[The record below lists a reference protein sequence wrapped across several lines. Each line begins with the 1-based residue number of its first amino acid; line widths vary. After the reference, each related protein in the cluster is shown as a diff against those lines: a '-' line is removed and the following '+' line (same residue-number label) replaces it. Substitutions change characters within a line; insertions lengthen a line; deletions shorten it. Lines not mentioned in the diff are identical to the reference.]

1 MRRGLIT
8 VGLVLAMV
16 LPATPVRAGS
26 SAGTLVFSSVFG
38 SSRSDTGL
46 YTMPAGGGTETKFT
60 GTNGAYRPRWAPDGS
75 GLAYIQGRNIR
86 WVDANGSNDHL
97 LLGHDALP
105 AHHANLTTIAWSP
118 DGAQLLLPLYSP
130 HYRRVRLYRV
140 VLANKRFHVVL
151 RGASEADWSTTGRI
165 VAVKRNSVVTMD
177 PDGSHRTEIY
187 GPSAQWLRW
196 SPDASMLVFQ
206 REVKHSGEIFVMG
219 ADGSNPTNLTNS
231 KAYDWSPSW
240 SPDSTRIVWSRS
252 PTVQDRGNLFVMDA
266 DGSNR
271 TWLTSTPDLDEYEPD
286 WKA

>member
-1 MRRGLIT
+1 
-8 VGLVLAMV
+8 
-16 LPATPVRAGS
+16 
-26 SAGTLVFSSVFG
+26 
-38 SSRSDTGL
+38 
-46 YTMPAGGGTETKFT
+46 MPAGGGAETKFA
-60 GTNGAYRPRWAPDGS
+60 GTDGAYRPRWAPDGS
-75 GLAYIQGRNIR
+75 GLAYIHARSIR
-86 WVDANGSNDHL
+86 WIDANGSNDHL

-118 DGAQLLLPLYSP
+118 DGTQLLLPLYTTPLPSRAALSSGAREQALP
-130 HYRRVRLYRV
+130 RGAQGR
-140 VLANKRFHVVL
+140 L
-151 RGASEADWSTTGRI
+151 RGRLVDDRSDRRREGEQRGDDG
-165 VAVKRNSVVTMD
+165 

-206 REVKHSGEIFVMG
+206 RNLKHSGEIFVMG

-271 TWLTSTPDLDEYEPD
+271 TRLTSTPISTSTSRTGRPERR
-286 WKA
+286 